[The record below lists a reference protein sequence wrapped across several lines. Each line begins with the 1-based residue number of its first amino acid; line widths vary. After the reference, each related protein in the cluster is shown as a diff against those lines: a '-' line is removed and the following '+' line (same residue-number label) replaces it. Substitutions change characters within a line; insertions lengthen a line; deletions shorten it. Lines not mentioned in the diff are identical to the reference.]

1 MIKIV
6 YPPHPFKIR
15 EEQGKEIIFDEVRKL
30 WTRLTP
36 EEWVRQNFLQYLVQ
50 VKKYPASLIAVERE
64 ISLGEMKKRF
74 DILVYNSLHK
84 PWMMVECKAMTVP
97 LTESVLHQLLRYNMS
112 VPVDYLVITNGSY
125 VAGLERKID
134 EVSVLNE
141 IPDLVV

>member
-6 YPPHPFKIR
+6 YPPHPFKIK
-15 EEQGKEIIFDEVRKL
+15 EEQDKEIIFDEVRKL

-36 EEWVRQNFLQYLVQ
+36 EEWVRQNFLQYLIQ
-50 VKKYPASLIAVERE
+50 VKKYPPSLIAVERE

-97 LTESVLHQLLRYNMS
+97 LTESVLNQLLRYNLS

-125 VAGLERKID
+125 VAGLERKLD
-134 EVSVLNE
+134 GVNVLNE
-141 IPDLVV
+141 IPELVV

>member
-6 YPPHPFKIR
+6 YPPHPFKIK
-15 EEQGKEIIFDEVRKL
+15 EEQGKEIIFDEVRKQ

-36 EEWVRQNFLQYLVQ
+36 EEWVRQNFLQYLMQ
-50 VKKYPASLIAVERE
+50 VKKYPASMIAVERE

-97 LTESVLHQLLRYNMS
+97 LTESVLNQLLRYNMS

-125 VAGLERKID
+125 VAGLERKVD
-134 EVSVLNE
+134 GATVLDE
-141 IPDLVV
+141 IPELIV

>member
-15 EEQGKEIIFDEVRKL
+15 EEQGKETIFDEVRKQ

-36 EEWVRQNFLQYLVQ
+36 EEWVRQNFLQYLIQ

-97 LTESVLHQLLRYNMS
+97 LTESVLNQLLRYNMS

-125 VAGLERKID
+125 VAGLERKVD
-134 EVSVLNE
+134 GATVLDE
-141 IPDLVV
+141 IPELIV